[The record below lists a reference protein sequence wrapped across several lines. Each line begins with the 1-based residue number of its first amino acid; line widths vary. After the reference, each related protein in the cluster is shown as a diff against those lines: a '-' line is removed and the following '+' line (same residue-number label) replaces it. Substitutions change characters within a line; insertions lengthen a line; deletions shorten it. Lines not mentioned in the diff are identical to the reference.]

1 MIYGLDFIEKNLN
14 GEFLENGILEI
25 TKLNNNKEL
34 SNTILTKENII
45 KYQEEFLKTNII
57 KEINNS
63 LDIYLK
69 EFFPDSLGENLINLK
84 NNIINNNIKNSIN
97 KNIEIATEKNNNYID
112 EYDMISKIQDNVM
125 TKENINSL
133 SNNINE
139 NINKLEK
146 NTNKKIIKKLDKEKI
161 VNNIEESIDKT
172 FEKQKNNIKKIEK
185 YIKSWENKYNLKDI
199 EGMKKEYNRM
209 EKLIEDLIPL
219 ENVLNNYRKIE
230 NIQKLLENNSSENY
244 LDEQVLEL
252 ANKLK

>member
-185 YIKSWENKYNLKDI
+185 YIKNWENKYNLKDI